1 MIKSINKIKITS
13 FDLIQYIALLLI
25 PIFVSY
31 GLYKVIPIRNVEPL
45 SIVSVAASINLIIWF
60 FIILQILVN
69 YHLLLKYSK
78 IKVIQ
83 INLVIILIY
92 VSSFKILIKALSLK
106 GTPLPGSDIRGDL
119 FNIVKLAE
127 IAKSDYWSGGINP
140 VFSQGGYPPIWPT
153 LIGNVARVLDTH
165 VLTIFKPAEFILLAA
180 SPIFVL
186 YLWRLVLDT
195 WMALVVTINQSLV
208 FNFDYKTLTLNLL
221 IPLLIYIVLQSKDSK
236 HNSYFKYG
244 VFFGLISLSY
254 FGYIYWLIP
263 FMLSIPILLLILQN
277 RERNFSL
284 HTFVYLGLGVGLGP
298 VIYFRL
304 IDNFLIYHVALIAA
318 FILLNF
324 LKNFKVLYVLA
335 LAIINVGIFSGLL
348 ISFLFFRTPDIW
360 TEGGVDK
367 NNPTGS
373 PLITLSEINLFIF
386 LLLLIATLFVFRSR
400 RGTIVIIVLAG
411 VYLSS
416 TIFMYFIASQM
427 QVTYRV
433 DLWPRAREVQN
444 YALNLIFLVIF
455 LFFINYLIKEFNFKR
470 ILELNSKNLFYM
482 FSFVLLILG
491 SYLVSTLG
499 SLAYNSMPFHAFGPA
514 WYAHQG
520 CSNPHEDPMLSK
532 VFEQRPD
539 IQAFLRKNCPTASWP
554 EIPSSK

>member
-1 MIKSINKIKITS
+1 MIKSMKKIQITRL
-13 FDLIQYIALLLI
+13 DLIQYFALLLI

-45 SIVSVAASINLIIWF
+45 SIVSAAASINLIIWF

-69 YHLLLKYSK
+69 YPLLLKYSK

-119 FNIVKLAE
+119 LNIVKLAE
-127 IAKSDYWSGGINP
+127 IAKSDFWSGGINP

-165 VLTIFKPAEFILLAA
+165 VLTIFKPAEFILLVA

-221 IPLLIYIVLQSKDSK
+221 IPLLIYIVLQLKDSSQ
-236 HNSYFKYG
+236 NNYFKYG

-263 FMLSIPILLLILQN
+263 FMISIPILLLTMQN
-277 RERNFSL
+277 KEKNFSL

-304 IDNFLIYHVALIAA
+304 IDNFLIYYVAVIAA

-324 LKNFKVLYVLA
+324 LKNFKVLYILT

-348 ISFLFFRTPDIW
+348 ISFLFFRTPDTW
-360 TEGGVDK
+360 TEGGVDN
-367 NNPTGS
+367 NNPTGG
-373 PLITLSEINLFIF
+373 PLISLSEINLFIF
-386 LLLLIATLFVFRSR
+386 LLLLIATLFVVKSS
-400 RGTIVIIVLAG
+400 RGTTVIIVLAG

-416 TIFMYFIASQM
+416 TIFMYLIASQM

-455 LFFINYLIKEFNFKR
+455 LFLINHFIKEFNFKR

-539 IQAFLRKNCPTASWP
+539 IQAFLRKNCPTASWS

>member
-1 MIKSINKIKITS
+1 MIKSIKRTSIAS
-13 FDLIQYIALLLI
+13 FDLIQYLGLLFMPILI
-25 PIFVSY
+25 SY

-45 SIVSVAASINLIIWF
+45 SIVSVAASINLIIWI
-60 FIILQILVN
+60 FIILQILFT
-69 YHLLLKYSK
+69 YPLLMKYSK
-78 IKVIQ
+78 ITVVQ

-92 VSSFKILIKALSLK
+92 VSSLKILIKALSLK

-119 FNIVKLAE
+119 LNIVKLAE
-127 IAKSDYWSGGINP
+127 IAKSDFWSGGINP
-140 VFSQGGYPPIWPT
+140 VFSNGGYPPIWPT
-153 LIGNVARVLDTH
+153 IIGNVARVLDTH

-221 IPLLIYIVLQSKDSK
+221 IPLLIYIVLQLKDSS

-263 FMLSIPILLLILQN
+263 FMILIPLLLLTLQN
-277 RERNFSL
+277 KEKNFSL

-304 IDNFLIYHVALIAA
+304 IDNILIYYVALLAA
-318 FILLNF
+318 FILLN
-324 LKNFKVLYVLA
+324 LLRNFKFLYIA
-335 LAIINVGIFSGLL
+335 TLAIINVGIFSGLL
-348 ISFLFFRTPDIW
+348 MSFLFFRTADTW
-360 TEGGVDK
+360 SEGGVDK
-367 NNPTGS
+367 NDPTGG
-373 PLITLSEINLFIF
+373 PLISLSDINLFLF
-386 LLLLIATLFVFRSR
+386 LLLLIATLFVTRSS
-400 RGTIVIIVLAG
+400 RGTTVTIVLAG

-433 DLWPRAREVQN
+433 DLWPRAREVQS

-455 LFFINYLIKEFNFKR
+455 LYFINHLLKEHNFKR

-499 SLAYNSMPFHAFGPA
+499 SLSYRSMPFHAFGPS
-514 WYAHQG
+514 WFAHQG
-520 CSNPHEDPMLSK
+520 CANPHEDPMLSK

-539 IQAFLRKNCPTASWP
+539 IQAFLRKNCPSASWP